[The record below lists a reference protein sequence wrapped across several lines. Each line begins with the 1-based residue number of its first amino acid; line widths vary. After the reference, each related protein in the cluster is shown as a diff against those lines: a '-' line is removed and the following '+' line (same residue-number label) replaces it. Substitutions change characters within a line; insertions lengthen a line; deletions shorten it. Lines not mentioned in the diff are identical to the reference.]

1 MRKHIFLN
9 SFHPIRPCIRAVWSD
24 LKDVSKMRK
33 ALTIFVIILIL
44 VSATV
49 FVVHYGLF
57 GENKETKPFY
67 VGVTYCGNST
77 EEAKTLIDRVK
88 SYTNLFVLQSGP
100 LQKHPDDITEICDYA
115 VSSGMYFVVYF
126 GDTYQPE
133 LDEWLETDEGWW
145 DDRFLGVYYG
155 DEPAG
160 IMLDGTVIFENV
172 TGNSVLKGPG
182 MVSVIKPDGA
192 SINYSTDGRI
202 MVNDGNGT
210 ELVYESNGEIM
221 KIFMSENGTTPQL
234 IQVPV
239 DPSEVESYED
249 LCNANPFLTHE
260 STTKVFVDDLEGKL
274 EYLHEKSVTTFTSDY
289 ALYWFDYLSGYDVVM
304 AQVGWNH
311 TIEQD
316 IALVRGAANLQNKKW
331 GAIITWK
338 YNKSPY
344 LDSGEAIFDQ
354 MRTAYEA
361 GAEYV
366 VIFNY
371 AEDMTGPYGTLQNEH
386 FDALE
391 RFWNEVVRSSAVKQ
405 GSIEA
410 EAVLVLPEN
419 YGWGMR
425 DSGDKIWGLWG
436 PDEKSQQIWALS
448 RNLLDQYGLGLD
460 IVYDDP
466 EFTVA
471 EKYPQIYYWNH
482 TG

>member
-1 MRKHIFLN
+1 
-9 SFHPIRPCIRAVWSD
+9 
-24 LKDVSKMRK
+24 MRK
-33 ALTIFVIILIL
+33 AFTIFVITLIL
-44 VSATV
+44 VSATA
-49 FVVHYGLF
+49 FVVHYSLF

-67 VGVTYCGNST
+67 VGVTYCRNST
-77 EEAKTLIDRVK
+77 EEAKLLIDRVK

-100 LQKHPDDITEICDYA
+100 LQEHPDNITEVGDYA
-115 VSSGMYFVVYF
+115 VSSGMHFIVYFGKDSSDLLKTWFDTYDGHWSGKFLGVYF
-126 GDTYQPE
+126 GDE
-133 LDEWLETDEGWW
+133 LGG
-145 DDRFLGVYYG
+145 R
-155 DEPAG
+155 
-160 IMLDGTVIFENV
+160 MLDGSVVFGNV
-172 TGNSVLKGPG
+172 SGNSIVKASGT
-182 MVSVIKPDGA
+182 VSVLRPDGVTV
-192 SINYSTDGRI
+192 NYLTDGKI
-202 MVNDGNGT
+202 T
-210 ELVYESNGEIM
+210 ISESNGTLIIYETNGEIL
-221 KIFMSENGTTPQL
+221 KLFPSGNDTIPQ
-234 IQVPV
+234 IVEVPV
-239 DPSEVESYED
+239 DPSQVESYED
-249 LCNANPFLTHE
+249 LWNAYPFLTHE
-260 STTKVFVDDLEGKL
+260 STTNVFVDDLQGKL
-274 EYLHEKSVTTFTSDY
+274 EYLHEKSITTFTSDY

-304 AQVGWNH
+304 AQIGWNH

-338 YNKSPY
+338 YTNPPY
-344 LDSGEAIFDQ
+344 LDSDEAIYDQ

-371 AEDMTGPYGTLQNEH
+371 AEDMEGPYGTLQDEH

-391 RFWNEVVRSSAVKQ
+391 RFWNEVVQSSAVKQ

-425 DSGDKIWGLWG
+425 DPEDKIWGIWG
-436 PDEKSQQIWALS
+436 PDDKSQQIWELS
-448 RNLLDQYGLGLD
+448 CNLLDQYGLGLD

-466 EFTVA
+466 QFTVS

>member
-1 MRKHIFLN
+1 M
-9 SFHPIRPCIRAVWSD
+9 RPCIRAVWSG

-33 ALTIFVIILIL
+33 AFTIFVIMLIL
-44 VSATV
+44 VSTTA
-49 FVVHYGLF
+49 FVVHYSLF

-77 EEAKTLIDRVK
+77 EEAKLLIDRVK
-88 SYTNLFVLQSGP
+88 SYTNLFVLQSGQ
-100 LQKHPDDITEICDYA
+100 LQKYPDNITEIVDYA
-115 VSSGMYFVVYF
+115 VSSGMHFMVYF
-126 GDTYQPE
+126 GYDYQPQLE
-133 LDEWLETDEGWW
+133 KWLETSEGRWG
-145 DDRFLGVYYG
+145 DKFLGVYFG

-160 IMLDGTVIFENV
+160 IMLDGSVVFKNV
-172 TGNSVLKGPG
+172 SDASVFKASGT
-182 MVSVIKPDGA
+182 VSVFRPDGVTVE
-192 SINYSTDGRI
+192 YSADGGI
-202 MVNDGNGT
+202 KVHEINGT
-210 ELVYESNGEIM
+210 LIMYETNGEIL
-221 KIFMSENGTTPQL
+221 KLVPPDDALSLEDLLNRTL
-234 IQVPV
+234 EVPV
-239 DPSEVESYED
+239 DPSQVESYED
-249 LCNANPFLTHE
+249 LWNAYPFLTHE
-260 STTKVFVDDLEGKL
+260 ATTNIFVDDLQSKL
-274 EYLHEKSVTTFTSDY
+274 EYLHEKSITTFTSDY

-338 YNKSPY
+338 YNNPPY
-344 LDSGEAIFDQ
+344 LDSDEAIYDQ
-354 MRTAYEA
+354 MRTAYAA

-371 AEDMTGPYGTLQNEH
+371 AEDMEGPYGTLQNEH

-391 RFWNEVVRSSAVKQ
+391 RFWNEVVQSSAVKQ

-425 DSGDKIWGLWG
+425 DPGDKIWGLWG
-436 PDEKSQQIWALS
+436 PDDKSQQIWELS
-448 RNLLDQYGLGLD
+448 RTLLDQYGLGLD

-466 EFTVA
+466 EFPIA
-471 EKYPQIYYWNH
+471 EKYQQICYWNH